1 MFKLILAAIAEK
13 ENRSHKTGHIQHM
26 ACSYLSGNDG
36 AFVMVVLMS
45 PGIKCAD
52 KHHENVRF

>member
-1 MFKLILAAIAEK
+1 MFKIILAAIAEK

-26 ACSYLSGNDG
+26 ACSHLNGNDG

-45 PGIKCAD
+45 PGINSAV
-52 KHHENVRF
+52 KHQKM